1 MQCTAKLGHAV
12 TAQRAGLVDAE
23 DAVLVTVE
31 RHRFAPGLQIGAG
44 GMEICKE
51 PAPGLNRGRLAFDK
65 LEMHQPARRIVDKH
79 QQRALWAAV
88 LEPPV
93 LAPVDLHQF
102 ADALAPVAWLVDTL
116 APLLAVGPNPGRD
129 QP

>member
-1 MQCTAKLGHAV
+1 MQCMAKLGHAV

-31 RHRFAPGLQIGAG
+31 RHRFAPGLQMGAG
-44 GMEICKE
+44 GMEIGE
-51 PAPGLNRGRLAFDK
+51 SRLAFDK

-79 QQRALWAAV
+79 QQRALWAAA

>member
-44 GMEICKE
+44 GMEIGE
-51 PAPGLNRGRLAFDK
+51 SRLAFDK